1 MYHTSYVMHQ
11 ENITDTSKSGM
22 LESTLSMGVL
32 QEIIYIIYQIAI
44 ASWDIQLLLVLLSNR
59 NHTGLT
65 TSTYTITIILMN

>member
-1 MYHTSYVMHQ
+1 
-11 ENITDTSKSGM
+11 
-22 LESTLSMGVL
+22 MGVL

-65 TSTYTITIILMN
+65 ISTYTITISLMNRILVFPENKNTPLALYYSNKILKVLF